1 MENKK
6 LKNVLEAALLSAD
19 APLSINELKR
29 LFSNKVG
36 KAAIEEQLENLCG
49 EMKKRPVE
57 LVEVATGWRF
67 QTRPEF
73 AEFIDRLSPEK
84 APKYS
89 RAVMETLAIVAYRQ
103 PVTRGDIEE
112 IRGVSVSSQIVK
124 TLEDRGWIDV
134 IGHKEVIGR
143 PALFGTTSQFLD
155 DLGLNSLTELPSID
169 DLASNDETVEML
181 TQNLVELSPP
191 QDEAGVTPEPVV
203 GADENAE
210 HEADQAQG
218 TQEAQEIAEGE
229 PAAIDAEHAG
239 SEQEPVLETEDGQ
252 IQEPQA
258 DASVDMDKG

>member
-1 MENKK
+1 MTEIIEYSQHPAGTPEPMENKK
-6 LKNVLEAALLSAD
+6 IKSVLEAALLSAD
-19 APLSINELKR
+19 APLSVNELKR

-143 PALFGTTSQFLD
+143 PALFGTTNQFLD
-155 DLGLNSLTELPSID
+155 DLGLNALTELPSID

-191 QDEAGVTPEPVV
+191 QD
-203 GADENAE
+203 GATQDLQTEDDA
-210 HEADQAQG
+210 ADGDQADVDQIDDEQ
-218 TQEAQEIAEGE
+218 TQNQEA
-229 PAAIDAEHAG
+229 
-239 SEQEPVLETEDGQ
+239 VLETEDGQ
-252 IQEPQA
+252 GEEPPA
-258 DASVDMDKG
+258 DISADTDKG

>member
-1 MENKK
+1 MENKEV
-6 LKNVLEAALLSAD
+6 KNVLEAALLSAD
-19 APLSINELKR
+19 APLSVNELKR

-36 KAAIEEQLENLCG
+36 KAVIEEQLEKLAD

-57 LVEVATGWRF
+57 LVEIATGWRF
-67 QTRPEF
+67 QTRPEY

-89 RAVMETLAIVAYRQ
+89 RAVMETLAIVVYRQ

-112 IRGVSVSSQIVK
+112 IRGVSVSSQIIK

-143 PALFGTTSQFLD
+143 PALFGTTNQFLD

-191 QDEAGVTPEPVV
+191 QVQGESGTETDAESESAPQAEAADGATEPV
-203 GADENAE
+203 ADKSAQT
-210 HEADQAQG
+210 AD
-218 TQEAQEIAEGE
+218 
-229 PAAIDAEHAG
+229 AA
-239 SEQEPVLETEDGQ
+239 STEQEPALETEAVAGDEHHDTQ
-252 IQEPQA
+252 DDVPAET
-258 DASVDMDKG
+258 DKG